1 MRVHGQ
7 LMQTIPLFAILFA
20 LASGAAFAQG
30 RGRGATAG
38 TNGFYR
44 FNYGAE
50 EMQPIS
56 YPAQPIATQHQI
68 TLKNE
73 TIQYTA
79 RVGFL
84 PIRHATTGVSQGHL
98 FYVYY
103 SKNGVTDKSK
113 RPVWFLFNGGPG
125 AATIWLHM
133 GAFGP
138 KMVKM
143 ASNGM
148 ALPPPYTYVDNPNCL
163 LDTGDLVFIDAMGTG
178 FSRPDKPSYGG
189 DFGGVENDLAA
200 FGEFIRSFLNE
211 YNLWGSPLFVGGESY
226 GTTRAAG
233 LAGYLT
239 DHDIPINGVMLLSAI
254 FDVNAAAGEQRQ
266 LSTLPTEIMTA
277 HYHKKLAPDLQKLSV
292 EQIAKQARE
301 FASGEYLEYLFDG
314 ARATQAQRE
323 KVLADMS
330 RYTGLSKS
338 YIDGLDLRVPLGPFS
353 TELLRDRH
361 MMTSRLDSRFAG
373 YQLDA
378 GAANTSFDF
387 SNANIEDCFLT
398 AFEAYVRNDLNY
410 KNDNLY
416 YVAGNAPPWSGEY
429 NTVVNLENGFAKNPN
444 MRLFVGMGYYD
455 FACPFYPV
463 EWTLAHMK
471 VSDEVKK
478 NNISM
483 GYYESGHM
491 VYIDQPS
498 AAKYHAD
505 LVKFVQGAL
514 PK

>member
-1 MRVHGQ
+1 MRYNGRFNPTLCSCV
-7 LMQTIPLFAILFA
+7 ILIA
-20 LASGAAFAQG
+20 AMVVGAFAQG
-30 RGRGATAG
+30 RGAG
-38 TNGFYR
+38 SAPNNFFR
-44 FNYGAE
+44 FNYSLE
-50 EMQPIS
+50 EMQPIN
-56 YPAQPIATQHQI
+56 YPPQPITTQHQI
-68 TLKNE
+68 TLGGE

-79 RVGFL
+79 HVGFM
-84 PIRHATTGVSQGHL
+84 PIRNATSGVSEGHL
-98 FYVYY
+98 FYIYY

-138 KMVKM
+138 KVVKLN
-143 ASNGM
+143 SNGL
-148 ALPPPYTYVDNPNCL
+148 ATPPPYTYVDNPNCL

-178 FSRPDKPSYGG
+178 FSRPDRPTWGPN
-189 DFGGVENDLAA
+189 FGGVDNDLAA

-211 YNLWGSPLFVGGESY
+211 YNLWGSPLLVGGESY

-239 DHDIPINGVMLLSAI
+239 DRSMPLNGVMLLSAVI
-254 FDVNAAAGEQRQ
+254 DSNAGAGIQRQ
-266 LSTLPTEIMTA
+266 LTTLPTEIMTA
-277 HYHKKLAPDLQKLSV
+277 HYHKKLGPELQKLTADQMA
-292 EQIAKQARE
+292 EQARQ

-314 ARATQAQRE
+314 ARASQAQRD
-323 KVLADMS
+323 KVLNNFA
-330 RYTGLSKS
+330 RFTGLSKAF
-338 YIDGLDLRVPLGPFS
+338 IDANNLLIPLGPFS

-361 MMTSRLDSRFAG
+361 MMTSRLDSRLAG
-373 YQLDA
+373 YQIDA
-378 GAANTSFDF
+378 GDTNTSFDF
-387 SNANIEDCFLT
+387 SNANITNCFLVC
-398 AFEAYVRNDLNY
+398 FEAYIRNDLAY

-416 YVAGNAPPWSGEY
+416 YLSGNAPPWSGEY
-429 NTVVNLENGFAKNPN
+429 NTVVNLENAFAKNPH
-444 MRLFVGMGYYD
+444 MHLFVGMGYYD

-463 EWTLAHMK
+463 EWTIAHLK
-471 VSDEVKK
+471 VSDEIRK
-478 NNISM
+478 NNISL

-505 LVKFVQGAL
+505 LVKFVRASL

>member
-1 MRVHGQ
+1 MP
-7 LMQTIPLFAILFA
+7 QTTIFRSSILFGL
-20 LASGAAFAQG
+20 LAAGAVAGFAQG
-30 RGRGATAG
+30 RGGPAAN
-38 TNGFYR
+38 TNGFFR
-44 FNYGAE
+44 FNYGAD
-50 EMQPIS
+50 EMQPIQ
-56 YPAQPIATQHQI
+56 YPEKPITSKHQI
-68 TLKNE
+68 TLHGE
-73 TIQYTA
+73 TIPYTA
-79 RVGFL
+79 HVGFM

-98 FYVYY
+98 FYIYY
-103 SKNGVTDKSK
+103 SKDGVSDKSK

-178 FSRPDKPSYGG
+178 YSRPDRPAYGA

-239 DHDIPINGVMLLSAI
+239 DRNIPINGVMLLSAVI
-254 FDVNAAAGEQRQ
+254 DSNAAAGEQRQ

-277 HYHKKLAPDLQKLSV
+277 HYHKKLPADLQKLSV
-292 EQIAKQARE
+292 EQIAGQARS

-323 KVLADMS
+323 KVATNFARL
-330 RYTGLSKS
+330 TGLSKTFV
-338 YIDGLDLRVPLGPFS
+338 DGLDIRVPLGPFS

-361 MMTSRLDSRFAG
+361 LMTSRLDSRFAG
-373 YQLDA
+373 YQQDA
-378 GAANTSFDF
+378 GSSATAFDF

-398 AFEAYVRNDLNY
+398 AFQAYVRNDLNY
-410 KNDNLY
+410 QNDHIY
-416 YVAGNAPPWSGEY
+416 YVAGNAPQWSGEY

-444 MRLFVGMGYYD
+444 MHLFVGMGYYD

-463 EWTLAHMK
+463 EWTVAHLK
-471 VSDEVKK
+471 VSDEIKK
-478 NNISM
+478 NNIST

-491 VYIDQPS
+491 VYIDLPS

-505 LVKFVQGAL
+505 LEKFVKASL

>member
-1 MRVHGQ
+1 MRNYRQ
-7 LMQTIPLFAILFA
+7 LVSNVCLGLTLIAATRVDA
-20 LASGAAFAQG
+20 LAQG
-30 RGRGATAG
+30 RGGPAAN

-44 FNYGAE
+44 YNYGVE
-50 EMQPIS
+50 EIQPIQYPSQPIS
-56 YPAQPIATQHQI
+56 TQHQI
-68 TLKNE
+68 TLHGE

-79 RVGFL
+79 RVGFI
-84 PIRHATTGVSQGHL
+84 PIRHATTGATEGHL

-103 SKNGVTDKSK
+103 AKNGVTDKSK
-113 RPVWFLFNGGPG
+113 RAVWFLFNGGPG

-138 KMVKM
+138 KMVKLNP
-143 ASNGM
+143 NG
-148 ALPPPYTYVDNPNCL
+148 AAPPPPYTYVDNPNCL
-163 LDTGDLVFIDAMGTG
+163 LDTGDLVFVDAMGTG
-178 FSRPDKPSYGG
+178 YSRPDRPALGPN
-189 DFGGVENDLAA
+189 FGGVENDLAA
-200 FGEFIRSFLNE
+200 FGEFVRSF
-211 YNLWGSPLFVGGESY
+211 YNQYDLWGAPILIGGESY

-239 DHDIPINGVMLLSAI
+239 DRDMPVNGVMLLSAVI
-254 FDVNAAAGEQRQ
+254 SSSANAGEQRQ

-292 EQIAKQARE
+292 DQIAKQARE

-323 KVLADMS
+323 KTLTAMA

-338 YIDGLDLRVPLGPFS
+338 FVDSMDLRVPLGPFS

-361 MMTSRLDSRFAG
+361 LMTSRLDSRFTG

-378 GAANTSFDF
+378 GANQTSFDY
-387 SNANIEDCFLT
+387 SNANIENCFLT
-398 AFEAYVRNDLNY
+398 AFEAYIRNELNY

-429 NTVVNLENGFAKNPN
+429 NTVVNLETAFAKNPH

-463 EWTLAHMK
+463 EWTIAHLR

-478 NNISM
+478 NNIST

-491 VYIDQPS
+491 VYIDQAV

-505 LVKFVQGAL
+505 LEKFAKGAL